1 MSGTQ
6 PSLIERR
13 REALLIAT
21 RLQRRNVAARWD
33 QLRGNRVVGW
43 VESAK
48 ALADGLRGTPGLR
61 GAAAGSLTAIASS
74 ALWALRERS
83 GWGLLAMA
91 AKWWWRRRDRRRRHE
106 QTASEERRSG
116 RRTFFSSRAR
126 RVS

>member
-1 MSGTQ
+1 MSSTP
-6 PSLIERR
+6 PSVIERR

-48 ALADGLRGTPGLR
+48 ALADGLRGTVALR

-74 ALWALRERS
+74 ALWAVRERS

-91 AKWWWRRRDRRRRHE
+91 AKWWLRRRDRRRLRE
-106 QTASEERRSG
+106 QAVSERRSG
-116 RRTFFSSRAR
+116 RRSFFSRAR
-126 RVS
+126 RVI